1 MSWRRG
7 VAVPE
12 GTVAPPPPRP
22 GPRPRV
28 RPPSPPAH
36 RLTAPHAPS
45 QLAPPAPACAPCSCL
60 ASPRVRAH
68 PLDLRAHLRSAS
80 PPHPA
85 PLGAPDGPFEPSCPS
100 SRARRPHLRRFQGMS
115 KAAHPKRSPSVSLM
129 TSPFVVVFTVC
140 RHTCALGFDCEFTM
154 NTLLRE
160 SSIIPGLCRRMTV
173 ALVCSVST

>member
-1 MSWRRG
+1 MSQVSWRRG

-12 GTVAPPPPRP
+12 GTVAPPPGAPASPPRTP
-22 GPRPRV
+22 SHSPACPPTAGPTRPRV
-28 RPPSPPAH
+28 RAVLVPRLASRSCPPARPPSP
-36 RLTAPHAPS
+36 
-45 QLAPPAPACAPCSCL
+45 LA
-60 ASPRVRAH
+60 
-68 PLDLRAHLRSAS
+68 LRE

-129 TSPFVVVFTVC
+129 TSPFVVVLTVC